1 MAKNDDGLSPALT
14 FVFAVATGSL
24 IANIYYAQALVAV
37 ISPALGLHASLAGLI
52 VTITQLSFAAGLLLL
67 SSLADLVENRRLILL
82 CIAAT
87 IVGLCGAARSTSA
100 AMFLLSSVV
109 FGVGAVGA
117 QIIVP
122 LAAHLASDQRRG
134 RVIGDVMAG
143 LITGIMLSRPIANLI
158 SSAFGWRAVFG
169 ASAVLALA
177 IFGVLWFALPVRDPR
192 GAMSYR
198 AILASTWHILITTP
212 LLQRRAAYQAI
223 MFAMFSLFWTGVPLV
238 LSQRFGFDQRDI
250 ALFALAGA
258 GGALAAPIAGRL
270 ADRGLTWQTS
280 LGAMLLIAVS
290 FALTGWAVA
299 AGALIVFALAA
310 IGLDAAMQT
319 NHIVSQRVIYGIDP
333 EARGRMNAVY
343 MTSIFLAGAVGSFL
357 AGVTYFYGGWTATA
371 STGVGLGL
379 LLLALF
385 ATESRPLDITR
396 RRDDRVG
403 LAARE

>member
-1 MAKNDDGLSPALT
+1 MAKDDDGLSPALT
-14 FVFAVATGSL
+14 FVFAFATGAL

-52 VTITQLSFAAGLLLL
+52 VTVTQLSFAAGLLFLV
-67 SSLADLVENRRLILL
+67 SLADLMENRRLILL
-82 CIAAT
+82 CVAAT
-87 IVGLCGAARSTSA
+87 IVGLCGAALSTSA
-100 AMFLLSSVV
+100 VTFLLSSIV
-109 FGVGAVGA
+109 FGVGAVSA

-122 LAAHLASDQRRG
+122 LAAHLASDRRRG

-158 SSAFGWRAVFG
+158 SSALGWRAVF
-169 ASAVLALA
+169 ACSAALA
-177 IFGVLWFALPVRDPR
+177 TAIFFVLWFALPVRDPK
-192 GAMSYR
+192 GARSYR
-198 AILASTWHILITTP
+198 AILVSTWHILVTTP
-212 LLQRRAAYQAI
+212 LLQRRATYQAI
-223 MFAMFSLFWTGVPLV
+223 MYAMFSLFWTGVPLV
-238 LSQRFGFDQRDI
+238 LSRRFGFDQREI

-280 LGAMLLIAVS
+280 LGAMLLIGVAFAV
-290 FALTGWAVA
+290 TGWAVA
-299 AGALIVFALAA
+299 AGALVVFALAA

-333 EARGRMNAVY
+333 TARGRMNAIY

-357 AGVTYFYGGWTATA
+357 AGVTYFYGGWAATA
-371 STGVGLGL
+371 GTGVGLGL

-385 ATESRPLDITR
+385 ATEPRVSSARVPSR
-396 RRDDRVG
+396 
-403 LAARE
+403 